1 MKINDLI
8 QVLWVEDDPKVIET
22 YPLKAEIIGLQL
34 VQCGCWDEAKAA
46 LEDDFDKWSAII
58 LDAKCKFHRDSSDSA
73 IVFLREAL
81 KDISTICK
89 AKNRIIPWYILTG
102 GDESE
107 VSDCINDDRLK
118 WDSDWTEKQHK
129 KYYSKN
135 VDNEALYERI
145 KAHAQKSYRIQIQEM
160 YQDIYDQLLKFN
172 TSVCEDILA
181 ILEAVHFPCSNPR
194 FTPKYLYNPLR
205 QALEQIF
212 RSLGE
217 ADIIPDAFFPKG
229 DVNINQ
235 CFMFVIGRP
244 AEKIGYKHDTG
255 GIVPRHIQ
263 DMMSLIVNLGNAASH
278 SFNPSLPTVL
288 SDKEIQKYDNYLKSI
303 GANSKLL
310 IFSIALQFCE
320 ILQWMN
326 NYIKNHPDKEE
337 NRKKWVKLDGT
348 ENTLE
353 DKDESIGVVEIHDG
367 NYLGGKP
374 ISTSSVVVSTNKKL
388 IEGVFFEGNIIEV
401 KNQYGTFLN
410 IQCEQC
416 TYPLQIKSKRTK
428 VKVNDRVVFR
438 AVVEPNKNDP
448 NKKYWFADD
457 VFLKEKMPSTLN
469 FV

>member
-1 MKINDLI
+1 MENNDLI
-8 QVLWVEDDPKVIET
+8 QVLWVEDDPNVTKTFPI
-22 YPLKAEIIGLQL
+22 KAETFGLQL
-34 VQCGCWDEAKAA
+34 VPYPCWDDAKTA
-46 LEDDFDKWSAII
+46 LESDFNSWSAII
-58 LDAKCKFHRDSSDSA
+58 LDAKCKYHRDSADNA
-73 IVFLREAL
+73 IEFLREAL
-81 KDISTICK
+81 DDISTICEK
-89 AKNRIIPWYILTG
+89 KGRIIPWYVLTG
-102 GDESE
+102 GSETE
-107 VSDCINDDRLK
+107 VSDSINDKRLK
-118 WDSDWTEKQHK
+118 WDSDWTDNQHK

-135 VDNEALYERI
+135 VDDEALYERI
-145 KAHAQKSYRIQIQEM
+145 KAHAQKSSRIQIQEI
-160 YQDIYDQLLKFN
+160 YRDIYEQLKRFN
-172 TSVCEDILA
+172 AGVCDDILT

-244 AEKIGYKHDTG
+244 AEKIGYKHDAG

-353 DKDESIGVVEIHDG
+353 DKDECIGVVEVHNGIYHIGDE
-367 NYLGGKP
+367 YLLNGKTIEQRGWLGKKVRIIGKDVNKTPSAKYYPFFAYKIEP
-374 ISTSSVVVSTNKKL
+374 I
-388 IEGVFFEGNIIEV
+388 E
-401 KNQYGTFLN
+401 
-410 IQCEQC
+410 
-416 TYPLQIKSKRTK
+416 
-428 VKVNDRVVFR
+428 
-438 AVVEPNKNDP
+438 
-448 NKKYWFADD
+448 
-457 VFLKEKMPSTLN
+457 
-469 FV
+469 